1 MSQFAICRLRTGDE
15 LVCRIQTELGVAT
28 PFLLCA
34 PVVRRDA
41 WGPPIPRL
49 HVATGI
55 DGVAHLI
62 LMTQMLAIPA
72 RDLGAV
78 VGSADPQRD
87 AIIRA
92 VDLLVTGF

>member
-1 MSQFAICRLRTGDE
+1 
-15 LVCRIQTELGVAT
+15 VAT

-41 WGPPIPRL
+41 WGAPVPRL
-49 HVATGI
+49 HLAIGI

-62 LMTQMLAIPA
+62 LMTQMLALPA
-72 RDLGAV
+72 GDLGAI
-78 VGSADPQRD
+78 VGTAEPQRD
-87 AIIRA
+87 AIVRA